1 MIKVGR
7 LRQAV
12 MYEGISSLCFYYG
25 RLRHKQ
31 DSCCYR
37 IKMEEKSG
45 DDKQQITPQKD
56 SQENQSGPNYGPWML
71 VTRRG
76 NLIRNGQAHILRKS
90 DRVEEGQKSN
100 YDQNIVENDVPNTP
114 LYEEPAGPNFTPA
127 RENLTKQYLWGNE
140 ADVECEIELC
150 QDLPRSDREDMNK
163 TV

>member
-25 RLRHKQ
+25 RLGHKQ

-90 DRVEEGQKSN
+90 DRVEEG
-100 YDQNIVENDVPNTP
+100 
-114 LYEEPAGPNFTPA
+114 
-127 RENLTKQYLWGNE
+127 
-140 ADVECEIELC
+140 
-150 QDLPRSDREDMNK
+150 
-163 TV
+163 